1 MKVFFA
7 VLSRK
12 CGSFHKRGRTNST
25 HFLYSYVAMHNLC
38 MYPYYPSVGHCI
50 RFLLSGLSTTSILI
64 DEINSTL
71 SFYIIVSHRSCV
83 CFYVFFILMNSKV
96 YDYYLKPNIEV
107 LEVFVEAGLEV
118 SSNIEDPLENSTLD
132 W

>member
-1 MKVFFA
+1 
-7 VLSRK
+7 
-12 CGSFHKRGRTNST
+12 
-25 HFLYSYVAMHNLC
+25 
-38 MYPYYPSVGHCI
+38 
-50 RFLLSGLSTTSILI
+50 
-64 DEINSTL
+64 
-71 SFYIIVSHRSCV
+71 
-83 CFYVFFILMNSKV
+83 MNSKV